1 MKESRKFGIKPKI
14 IIGYAGVII
23 CLVIVFLIL
32 NMQIG
37 SLQRER
43 NHIIKHEM
51 DVNNLSNRLESY
63 VIDMETGQR
72 GYLITGK
79 EIYLNPFFNALSKWE
94 DSYAEMT
101 DYLHGDKE
109 QIKRMT
115 EIKTTIKDWIKNTGE
130 PAIAAREA
138 GNSKEIKRLLNED
151 PGKEDMSKRRR
162 QFEAFRK
169 SEQTATQ
176 KHVAQLDQKNKN
188 LTFGLFSVL
197 IIIAVVSIIIAYV
210 TARSITRTVNSVT
223 DTIRGLAQSSTHLK
237 KRIHV
242 RSRDEIRDLGDATNN
257 LLDIM
262 EKRDWLQVSVA
273 EILKS
278 VQGVALI
285 DILAKEFLGQMAKN
299 TNAAMGAFYIR
310 KECDNGVEYEKVGSF
325 ADTTEDI
332 GRERFTPGEG
342 LIGQSA
348 DEKKMHIIEEIPE
361 DYRVISSG
369 IGEVKPRSVLVAPII
384 FEDKALAVI
393 ELATLESF
401 TEDHL
406 MLFKELSDTFGVI
419 VHSVMNRMEVVRL
432 LKDSQTMTEELQA
445 QHEELQTQSEELRM
459 QSEELQTTN
468 DQLED
473 RTTEAE
479 SKALELEM
487 AKRQLE
493 DKNEELR
500 RSSSYKSEFLANMS
514 HELRTPLNS
523 ILILS
528 EMLYEA
534 EEAESETA
542 EYAKIIQSSGKDLLG
557 LINDILDLSKVEAGK
572 IEIVIDEL
580 NTSEFAELT
589 QLKFSHQAAEK
600 GISLIVEKDPNIS
613 AIFHTD
619 STRFQQIAKNLL
631 SNALKFTDAGEVKLQ
646 LSSISGS
653 QMTQRMRQVSDDWI
667 ALSVSDT
674 GIGIPPEKHALIFE
688 AFQQADG
695 ATSRKYGGT
704 GLGLSICAEFAKL
717 LGGSIMVE
725 SEEGKGS
732 KFTVLIPS
740 LKKGIEDIQLL
751 DLSQEETAKVIYGE
765 SALTSV
771 AATTEVEVKT
781 NAIPDDKDIFAGKH
795 VLLTDDDPRNIF
807 ALKKVLEKNGMN
819 VVEARDGIEC
829 LETMQ
834 QRSDI
839 DIVLMDIMMPRM
851 DGYEAISKLRNELG
865 FDNLP
870 IIALTAKAMKQD
882 REKCLEAGASDYI
895 SKPIVMEQLLSAMRV
910 WLAPVG
916 EEVQ

>member
-1 MKESRKFGIKPKI
+1 MKDSRKFGIKPKI
-14 IIGYAGVII
+14 IIGYAGVIV

-37 SLQRER
+37 SLQAER
-43 NHIIKHEM
+43 NQIIKHEM
-51 DVNNLSNRLESY
+51 DVNNMANRLESY
-63 VIDMETGQR
+63 FIDMETGQR

-79 EIYLNPFFNALSKWE
+79 ETYLNPFFNALSKWE
-94 DSYAEMT
+94 DSYAELA
-101 DYLHGDKE
+101 DYLRDDKE
-109 QIKRMT
+109 QVKRLG
-115 EIKTTIKDWIKNTGE
+115 EIKTTIRDWIKNTGE
-130 PAIAAREA
+130 PAIAARED
-138 GNSKEIKRLLNED
+138 GNRKEIEALLSED
-151 PGKEDMSKRRR
+151 PGKEDMNKRRR

-169 SEQTATQ
+169 SEQMTTQ
-176 KHVAQLDQKNKN
+176 KHVAKLDERNKN
-188 LTFGLFSVL
+188 LTIGLFSVL
-197 IIIAVVSIIIAYV
+197 ILIAGVSIVIAYV

-223 DTIRGLAQSSTHLK
+223 NTIRGLAHSSKDLK

-242 RSRDEIRDLGDATNN
+242 KTRDEIRDLGEATNE

-285 DILAKEFLGQMAKN
+285 DILAKEFLGQMARN

-310 KECDNGVEYEKVGSF
+310 QECENGIEYEKVGSF
-325 ADTTEDI
+325 ADSAENI
-332 GRERFTPGEG
+332 GRERFKAGEG
-342 LIGQSA
+342 LIGQCA
-348 DEKKMHIIEEIPE
+348 EEMQMHIIQDIPE
-361 DYRVISSG
+361 NYRVIGSG
-369 IGEVKPRSVLVAPII
+369 LGEVKPKSILVAPVI
-384 FEDKALAVI
+384 FEGKAVAIL
-393 ELATLESF
+393 ELATLDHF
-401 TEDHL
+401 TEDHI
-406 MLFKELSDTFGVI
+406 MLFQEISETFGVI

-493 DKNEELR
+493 DKNDELR

-572 IEIVIDEL
+572 IEVVIDEL

-589 QLKFSHQAAEK
+589 QLKFNHQAAEK
-600 GISLIVEKDPNIS
+600 GISLVVEKDPKVPE
-613 AIFHTD
+613 IFHTD
-619 STRFQQIAKNLL
+619 STRLQQIAKNLL
-631 SNALKFTDAGEVKLQ
+631 SNALKFTEAGEVKLQ
-646 LSSISGS
+646 LTAITDS
-653 QMTQRMRQVSDDWI
+653 QMAESMRQVSDEWI

-732 KFTVLIPS
+732 KFTVLVPS

-751 DLSQEETAKVIYGE
+751 DWSQEDTAKVIYGE
-765 SALTSV
+765 TALATV
-771 AATTEVEVKT
+771 AATEEVEVRT
-781 NAIPDDKDIFAGKH
+781 DAIPDDIDIFAGKH

-807 ALKKVLEKNGMN
+807 ALKKVLEKNGMH
-819 VVEARDGIEC
+819 VIEARDGIEC

-834 QRSDI
+834 QRTDI

-851 DGYEAISKLRNELG
+851 DGYEAISTLRNELG
-865 FDNLP
+865 YTNLP

-882 REKCLEAGASDYI
+882 RERCLEAGASDYI